1 MSLHGGLNLMLVVFL
16 IFSLNQVCAESNS
29 VTAVFVWAVLS
40 ALWTVLITL
49 INPNLFK
56 DED

>member
-29 VTAVFVWAVLS
+29 VMAVFVWAVLS
-40 ALWTVLITL
+40 ALWMVLITL